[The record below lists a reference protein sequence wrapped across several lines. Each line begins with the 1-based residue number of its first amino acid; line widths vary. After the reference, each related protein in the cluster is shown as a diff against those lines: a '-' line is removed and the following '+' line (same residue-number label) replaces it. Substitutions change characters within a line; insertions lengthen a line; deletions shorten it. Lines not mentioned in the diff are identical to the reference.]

1 MKRKP
6 EDARD
11 PSGFKMPRRG
21 VDNSLNDCGEVRPWE
36 QRPGMILEV
45 KMRNFMCHQ
54 VFQEVNDRDS
64 EQEHKRSFK
73 CSLLIDQYLSQISK
87 ALYGFSL
94 LLCYLPL
101 TFVRPIHKKCFTKS
115 HSS

>member
-11 PSGFKMPRRG
+11 PSGSKMPRRG
-21 VDNSLNDCGEVRPWE
+21 SDNSFNESGHVRPWE

-64 EQEHKRSFK
+64 EQEHKGNS
-73 CSLLIDQYLSQISK
+73 SV
-87 ALYGFSL
+87 LY
-94 LLCYLPL
+94 
-101 TFVRPIHKKCFTKS
+101 
-115 HSS
+115 

>member
-6 EDARD
+6 EDTPD
-11 PSGFKMPRRG
+11 PSGSKMPRRG
-21 VDNSLNDCGEVRPWE
+21 NSLNESGDVRPWE

-64 EQEHKRSFK
+64 EQEHKGNS
-73 CSLLIDQYLSQISK
+73 SV
-87 ALYGFSL
+87 LY
-94 LLCYLPL
+94 
-101 TFVRPIHKKCFTKS
+101 
-115 HSS
+115 